1 MGVAQRASMLRAA
14 GVPLIEY
21 LDVTAE
27 VYRQFMLKVRGVLD
41 EEREKMSW
49 IMNPTRWSSMAQWKR
64 QFRYIE

>member
-49 IMNPTRWSSMAQWKR
+49 MYESNTMELDGTMEKAI
-64 QFRYIE
+64 